1 MQGIL
6 ALFIRS
12 LRDQVRGVS
21 FAWMRGGLALVVLIT
36 LMFFEKWFNFSG
48 TAPGMV
54 FFGLFAGYNA
64 VMIAIAALSYFASSI
79 TEEKE
84 EQTLGLL
91 RMTDLSVLAIL
102 FGKSTSRMMGGL
114 FMLLVQF
121 PFALLAVTLGGMAW
135 EQVLIVYA
143 LLCAFLFFAA
153 NLGLLAS
160 VFAKTGGIAG
170 LLTAIAGGLYFGSGE
185 LLHELADFFRD
196 FGFDVSAVMV
206 SDAAGF
212 ADSHF
217 GLEAFE
223 ESISINWPT
232 SPWKEEIL
240 TFLGAGFACFLLAW
254 AGFERFARDEISVGR
269 RVSIL
274 GRLAWLRG
282 RASRSWQD
290 GVAWKDFHFIH
301 FGWRG
306 FWLKSAIY
314 LVCAVWLYLEEFA
327 NRSWGRNGGLDEYG
341 WAIFGFSLFVIMVE
355 TAFASSRIFRLEQRW
370 QTMGGLYLLPQ
381 ELNALARSK
390 RNALLLSLVP
400 AGSFFSLSLVCG
412 LPQLLNAMFHS
423 AETFLGFFQAAIILP
438 LEFIL
443 HYRLIIWFSMRLR
456 WGGLPAALITSFFAH
471 LISGTIL
478 VVVAESAAGI
488 PFIIVLVGVN
498 KALEVRNK
506 KRIEEAASVG

>member
-12 LRDQVRGVS
+12 LRDQVRGTS

-36 LMFFEKWFNFSG
+36 LMFFEKWFNRSG

-91 RMTDLSVLAIL
+91 RMTDLSVLAML

-114 FMLLVQF
+114 FMLLVQL

-135 EQVLIVYA
+135 EQVLVVYA
-143 LLCAFLFFAA
+143 LLCSFLFFAA

-160 VFAKTGGIAG
+160 VFAKSSGIAG
-170 LLTAIAGGLYFGSGE
+170 LITAIAGCLYFGSGE
-185 LLHELADFFRD
+185 LLDEASDIAGEFHFRTL
-196 FGFDVSAVMV
+196 SEQL
-206 SDAAGF
+206 SDAAEF
-212 ADSHF
+212 ADRHC

-223 ESISINWPT
+223 ESISINWP
-232 SPWKEEIL
+232 SAPWRHEVL
-240 TFLGAGFACFLLAW
+240 AFLVSGAACFVLAW
-254 AGFERFARDEISVGR
+254 ASFERFARDEVSVGR

-282 RASRSWQD
+282 RAGRTWKD
-290 GVAWKDFHFIH
+290 GVVWKDFHFVH

-306 FWLKSAIY
+306 FWIKTAIY
-314 LVCAVWLYLEEFA
+314 LICAVWLYLEEFA
-327 NRSWGRNGGLDEYG
+327 GRTWGRNGLEEYG
-341 WAIFGFSLFVIMVE
+341 WAVFGFSLFVIIVE
-355 TAFASSRIFRLEQRW
+355 TAFGASRIFRLEQRW
-370 QTMGGLYLLPQ
+370 QTLDGLFLLPQ
-381 ELNALARSK
+381 DLSALARSK
-390 RNALLLSLVP
+390 RNALILSLVP
-400 AGSFFSLSLVCG
+400 AGFFCSLSLVCG
-412 LPQLLNAMFHS
+412 MPQLLNAMFHS
-423 AETFLGFFQAAIILP
+423 GETFLGFFQTMIILP
-438 LEFIL
+438 LEFVL

-456 WGGLPAALITSFFAH
+456 WGGLAAALITSFFAH
-471 LISGTIL
+471 LISVTFL
-478 VVVAESAAGI
+478 VIGAESAAGI
-488 PFIIVLVGVN
+488 PMIIILVVVN
-498 KALEVRNK
+498 KVLGARNE

>member
-1 MQGIL
+1 MRGIL

-36 LMFFEKWFNFSG
+36 LMFFEKMFNRSG

-54 FFGLFAGYNA
+54 FFGSFAGYNA
-64 VMIAIAALSYFASSI
+64 VMISIAALSYFSSAI

-114 FMLLVQF
+114 FMLLAQL

-160 VFAKTGGIAG
+160 VFAKSRGIAG
-170 LLTAIAGGLYFGSGE
+170 LATAILGALYFGSGE

-196 FGFDVSAVMV
+196 FGADVMSVQV

-223 ESISINWPT
+223 DSISINWPT
-232 SPWKEEIL
+232 APWKEEIL
-240 TFLGAGFACFLLAW
+240 SFLVSGVFAFCLAW
-254 AGFERFARDEISVGR
+254 VSFERFARDEISVGR
-269 RVSIL
+269 RVNIL
-274 GRLAWLRG
+274 GRLGWLRG
-282 RASRSWQD
+282 RAGRSWQD

-306 FWLKSAIY
+306 FWLKSVIY
-314 LVCAVWLYLEEFA
+314 LVCAIWLYWEEFA
-327 NRSWGRNGGLDEYG
+327 GRTWRENGLEEYG
-341 WAIFGFSLFVIMVE
+341 WAIFGTSVFVIVVE
-355 TAFASSRIFRLEQRW
+355 TAFAASRIYRLEQRW

-381 ELNALARSK
+381 ELTALARSK

-400 AGSFFSLSLVCG
+400 AGFFCSLSLVCG
-412 LPQLLNAMFHS
+412 LPQFLMEMFRS
-423 AETFLGFFQAAIILP
+423 GEAVLIFLQTIIILP
-438 LEFIL
+438 LEIVL

-456 WGGLPAALITSFFAH
+456 WGGLPAALIASFLTH
-471 LISGTIL
+471 LGLGTVL
-478 VVVAESAAGI
+478 VAGAESAAGI
-488 PFIIVLVGVN
+488 PLILILVGVV
-498 KALEVRNK
+498 KALGIRNEK
-506 KRIEEAASVG
+506 AIEEAASVG